1 MKNINLYNVDWTKIP
16 EPKGGED
23 LSHLIGFTLPDITLP
38 GTGGNDIDLRKLN
51 ELTVIYIYPLSGQ
64 PNKELPN
71 GWDEIPGARGC
82 TPQSCSF
89 RDNYKD
95 LIQHNVSQV
104 FGLSSQTTSYQK
116 ELAKR
121 LNLPYTILSD
131 EHMVLEK
138 ELNLPTFH
146 ADGLKLFKRITLI
159 TKGGKIINYFYPIF
173 PPDKNVKDVLDWLDS
188 NQT

>member
-1 MKNINLYNVDWTKIP
+1 M
-16 EPKGGED
+16 
-23 LSHLIGFTLPDITLP
+23 
-38 GTGGNDIDLRKLN
+38 
-51 ELTVIYIYPLSGQ
+51 
-64 PNKELPN
+64 
-71 GWDEIPGARGC
+71 
-82 TPQSCSF
+82 
-89 RDNYKD
+89 
-95 LIQHNVSQV
+95 

-121 LNLPYTILSD
+121 LNLPYTILLD

-159 TKGGKIINYFYPIF
+159 TKDGKIINYFYPIF
-173 PPDKNVKDVLDWLDS
+173 PPDKNVKDVLDWLDA

>member
-1 MKNINLYNVDWTKIP
+1 MDLKKLPDDLPIP
-16 EPKGGED
+16 EDDGACN
-23 LSHLIGFTLPDITLP
+23 HLTNFIIPPI
-38 GTGGNDIDLRKLN
+38 
-51 ELTVIYIYPLSGQ
+51 S
-64 PNKELPN
+64 LPN
-71 GWDEIPGARGC
+71 QDGNFLRLNRLDTFRIVLYCFPMTGRPDRLLPLNWDSIPGARGC
-82 TPQSCSF
+82 TSQTCSF

-95 LIQHNVSQV
+95 LIQHNVSHV
-104 FGLSSQTTSYQK
+104 FGQSSQTTSYQK

-159 TKGGKIINYFYPIF
+159 TKGGKIINYFYPNF
-173 PPDKNVKDVLDWLDS
+173 PPDKNVKDVLDWLDY
-188 NQT
+188 